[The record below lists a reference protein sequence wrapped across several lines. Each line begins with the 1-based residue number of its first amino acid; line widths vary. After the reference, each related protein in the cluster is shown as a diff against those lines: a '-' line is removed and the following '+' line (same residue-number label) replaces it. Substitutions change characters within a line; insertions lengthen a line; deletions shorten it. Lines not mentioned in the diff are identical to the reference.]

1 MNIENYT
8 KLKEELEENIG
19 KEKLEKIANEITET
33 IKKNNLDVTPNAM
46 LDIFNYIRLKI
57 LISKIWIYP
66 WEHIFLQS

>member
-33 IKKNNLDVTPNAM
+33 IKKNNLDFTPNAM

-57 LISKIWIYP
+57 LISKI
-66 WEHIFLQS
+66 

>member
-1 MNIENYT
+1 MNIENYI

-57 LISKIWIYP
+57 LISKI
-66 WEHIFLQS
+66 

>member
-1 MNIENYT
+1 MKIENYT

-33 IKKNNLDVTPNAM
+33 IKKNNLDVTPNVM

-57 LISKIWIYP
+57 LISKI
-66 WEHIFLQS
+66 

>member
-1 MNIENYT
+1 MNIENYI

>member
-1 MNIENYT
+1 MKIENYT

-57 LISKIWIYP
+57 LISKI
-66 WEHIFLQS
+66 

>member
-46 LDIFNYIRLKI
+46 SDIFNYIRLKI
-57 LISKIWIYP
+57 LISKI
-66 WEHIFLQS
+66 

>member
-19 KEKLEKIANEITET
+19 KEKLEKIANEITKT
-33 IKKNNLDVTPNAM
+33 IKKNDLDVTPNAM

-57 LISKIWIYP
+57 LISKI
-66 WEHIFLQS
+66 

>member
-57 LISKIWIYP
+57 LISKI
-66 WEHIFLQS
+66 